1 MLEEGRAGVIYTEH
15 PHLTWEHVSDQVYR
29 IESGEYQHI
38 ARRLRSLYPTQNSR
52 LRSQRNPPLSHH
64 NLCWVSLDEHRPVSS
79 FTYLNYSLCQRIL
92 PACIG
97 HFVFMSS
104 SPDIHD
110 HFDILDE
117 VHDIAT
123 RWKPFG
129 AALRLPMPVLDRIET
144 DRRDARSCLSEV
156 VTEWL

>member
-1 MLEEGRAGVIYTEH
+1 MESTNILQEDCAPSI
-15 PHLTWEHVSDQVYR
+15 PHKTVDSVHKV
-29 IESGEYQHI
+29 
-38 ARRLRSLYPTQNSR
+38 
-52 LRSQRNPPLSHH
+52 SHH

-156 VTEWL
+156 VTE